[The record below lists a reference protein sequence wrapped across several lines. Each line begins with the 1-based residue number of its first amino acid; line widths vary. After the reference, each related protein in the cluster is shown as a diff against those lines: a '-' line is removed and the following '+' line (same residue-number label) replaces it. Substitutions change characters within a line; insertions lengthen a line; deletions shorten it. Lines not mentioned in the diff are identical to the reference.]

1 VVGSTSVTP
10 WGHHQLMRIVEEARL
25 RDLDLIGMDLAA
37 QLESV
42 GRASGENELFE
53 ELIPA
58 DIDNPDACVAAVA
71 GRHDVSAVLTI
82 RELSVAPVAAI
93 ARALG
98 LRGNDPSVVD
108 RIRNKDRCRSWLR
121 ERGFVQPTTRLCSS
135 PEEAIDFMAETGD
148 GPWIVKPRDGLAS
161 IGVSLVRS
169 PDALESAIGRVD
181 RGGRFLIETFVSGQE
196 FSAEGVMLDARPRV
210 LALTRKIM
218 GEGPGVV
225 AGGFVEI
232 AHRQPASLPAAIAN
246 QARTEVARALTVA
259 GVSCGIFHVEFWWTG
274 SALVLGELHVRGGG
288 DFIHVLVDETR
299 PGLSMF
305 GLLIDDLLSR
315 PTDSIPPPS
324 GAAGATFLT
333 FPPGGTITAID
344 GWEAVRAHE
353 RVVAADLQIRIGNTL
368 APAAGS
374 YDRAGVIVVVA
385 STLEEVEA
393 VTEELSSQV
402 VVSTSEA
409 ARDSTGH
416 LSPHGR

>member
-1 VVGSTSVTP
+1 MSTGSLLVVGSTSVTP
-10 WGHHQLMRIVEEARL
+10 WGHHQLTRIVEEARL

-37 QLESV
+37 QLESA
-42 GRASGENELFE
+42 GRASGENELFG

-58 DIDNPDACVAAVA
+58 DIDDPDACVAAVA
-71 GRHDVSAVLTI
+71 GRHEVSAVLTI

-98 LRGNDPSVVD
+98 LRGNDPAVVE

-121 ERGFVQPTTRLCSS
+121 ERGFAQPTTRLCSS
-135 PEEAIDFMAETGD
+135 PEEAVDFMAETG
-148 GPWIVKPRDGLAS
+148 GPWIVKPRDAMAS
-161 IGVSLVRS
+161 IGVSLVRG

-181 RGGRFLIETFVSGQE
+181 RDGRFLIETFVSGQE
-196 FSAEGVMLDARPRV
+196 FSAEGVMLNARPYV

-218 GEGPGVV
+218 GEGPGVL

-232 AHRQPASLPAAIAN
+232 AHRQPSSLPADIAD
-246 QARTEVARALTVA
+246 QARAEVARALTVA
-259 GVSCGIFHVEFWWTG
+259 GVSCGIFHVEFWWNG

-288 DFIHVLVDETR
+288 DFIHLLVDETH

-305 GLLIDDLLSR
+305 GLLIDDLLGR
-315 PTDSIPPPS
+315 PTDPISPLS

-333 FPPGGTITAID
+333 FPPGGRITAID
-344 GWEAVRAHE
+344 GWEAVRAHK
-353 RVVAADLQIRIGNTL
+353 RVVAADLQICVGDTL
-368 APAAGS
+368 APATGS
-374 YDRAGVIVVVA
+374 YDRAGAIVVVA

-402 VVSTSEA
+402 VVSTSQA
-409 ARDSTGH
+409 ARVGC
-416 LSPHGR
+416 